1 MTKSHLW
8 HVCVSAI
15 VASLTAT
22 SVSPYLSCGEHYQKG
37 VTTCNLH
44 LREVGHRSERSVRVG
59 SHQATEPRAKKPRA
73 TKTHRHLACNLFS
86 TQQSRPPKT
95 PTGLALV
102 ISDGGGRPHAS
113 RAFRSSRLAI
123 SANASRPTCLLA
135 TASLMRGVECVCSR
149 TVTNDTLLELLSLIA
164 FGSLHLYL
172 LPIRG

>member
-44 LREVGHRSERSVRVG
+44 LCEVGNRSERSVRVR
-59 SHQATEPRAKKPRA
+59 SHQATEPRAKEPRA

-102 ISDGGGRPHAS
+102 ISDGGGRPS
-113 RAFRSSRLAI
+113 RITCFSVEPSRHLGERITPDLSAGNCLTDERCGMCVLSHCDERHTFGVAF
-123 SANASRPTCLLA
+123 PHC
-135 TASLMRGVECVCSR
+135 
-149 TVTNDTLLELLSLIA
+149 
-164 FGSLHLYL
+164 FG
-172 LPIRG
+172 